1 MKTVCLQN
9 DFPHAVKYENK
20 VVYPLYIYGSACG
33 YRFICKPVENELPL
47 ATKDGENWF
56 RCNDKRLCGMIR
68 NAAKRNEIVLFSAS
82 EWTDRMKQVNLSKE
96 ATHAFFDE
104 NPVRKR
110 HVKVSGR
117 KLPQMSTEYE
127 AAGQVVYGK
136 TLEMNGKCGRV
147 KKAMVQYMDGNGSG
161 LRPLDTGVFIGSG
174 RKVRFA
180 KAPL

>member
-1 MKTVCLQN
+1 MKTLCVQN
-9 DFPHAVKYENK
+9 DFPHAVRYEGK
-20 VVYPLYIYGSACG
+20 VIYPFYIYGSACG
-33 YRFICKPVENELPL
+33 YRFICKPIKNALPL

-82 EWTDRMKQVNLSKE
+82 EWADRMKQVNLSKE

-104 NPVRKR
+104 KPVRVR
-110 HVKVSGR
+110 HYKVSKR

-127 AAGQVVYGK
+127 AHGQAAYGRSI
-136 TLEMNGKCGRV
+136 EINGKNMYMS
-147 KKAMVQYMDGNGSG
+147 KPMVEYMDGDGSG